1 MTRTQEAL
9 CLAIVLLAI
18 AGLAVVDAIP
28 AAVAQYAPLAMVP
41 WIIRRNP
48 GCAPGRPAR

>member
-1 MTRTQEAL
+1 MTRIQETL

-28 AAVAQYAPLAMVP
+28 AEVAQYAPLAMVP
-41 WIIRRNP
+41 WIIRRD
-48 GCAPGRPAR
+48 PACRRARS